1 VNGGATWISFSAVT
15 RSVTVSNLL
24 KSHTYVV
31 YVRARNVAGIGPAS
45 IPQRFTTL
53 K

>member
-15 RSVTVSNLL
+15 RSAAVSNLL

-31 YVRARNVAGIGPAS
+31 YVRARNAVGVGPAS
-45 IPQRFTTL
+45 SPRRVTTL